1 MVYIIKK
8 VTDVG
13 IITIITNKIKIVEVY
28 VCELIV
34 FWTEIFKI
42 YW

>member
-34 FWTEIFKI
+34 F
-42 YW
+42 

>member
-13 IITIITNKIKIVEVY
+13 MITIITNKINIVEVY
-28 VCELIV
+28 VWELIV

-42 YW
+42 DL